1 MEGARAGLPQLGLVS
16 EYSGSHKGR
25 WESME
30 IDLCRKEGHKLKIR
44 GRQQQDFFSI
54 FMVAKGW

>member
-16 EYSGSHKGR
+16 EYSGSHNGR

-44 GRQQQDFFSI
+44 GRQQQDFFPV